1 MKIEEGMQANQLE
14 PAVNRVRDAKF
25 AEEDRLPRLL
35 DDVSIS
41 GFGRVAD
48 RFAPRKG
55 DHDEPRAPGTGDVD
69 NPLAGAEAV
78 GLNWVRRIRMS
89 TQRARRLPRRNS
101 RAMTASRRF
110 SLTTRRSSLIVAISA
125 SAALSACATT
135 VEQRGNLPP
144 PEKVAQ
150 IHPGKTTK
158 DDVVKILG
166 TPSSVGVFNDK
177 NWYYISSRT
186 GQFSFFDPKVL
197 DQQVFVVDFNDDGIV
212 KAVDHKTLVDGKEV
226 VPVARATPA
235 PGRELSFLEQLVG
248 NLGKFNSTGG
258 GGGEGAASSE
268 GRAPGPNPYSNE

>member
-1 MKIEEGMQANQLE
+1 
-14 PAVNRVRDAKF
+14 
-25 AEEDRLPRLL
+25 
-35 DDVSIS
+35 
-41 GFGRVAD
+41 
-48 RFAPRKG
+48 
-55 DHDEPRAPGTGDVD
+55 
-69 NPLAGAEAV
+69 
-78 GLNWVRRIRMS
+78 
-89 TQRARRLPRRNS
+89 
-101 RAMTASRRF
+101 
-110 SLTTRRSSLIVAISA
+110 
-125 SAALSACATT
+125 

-258 GGGEGAASSE
+258 GAAKVRPAAKAARRVRTPTATNNRRRRPQLAHFARTASNSSATMLVILII
-268 GRAPGPNPYSNE
+268 GLTAGPAVSL